1 MQKAK
6 VIELS
11 REEAQRLLRDLKG
24 KVSEDDYKLLEGLVN
39 TIDVLN
45 SALKEKKISISRLR
59 SLFGIKTE
67 KSSRILK
74 DSDLNPVE
82 KQEGDDSGDANA
94 GADNSGEADY
104 NPTDHDPS
112 GLRDRT
118 PGERKAKG
126 HGRNGSKSF
135 TGMEKVFIPH
145 EGLKPGDIC
154 PECEKGKIYDTK
166 RPGVIVTIR
175 GSSPIDGTVHELQK
189 LRCALCGELFT
200 AKPPEDIE
208 KNKYDDSA
216 ASMIMLLKYGCGFP
230 FYRLERL
237 QESLGIPLSAST
249 QWDIAQDFSDSS
261 AEYVHKGLIEC
272 AAQGHIIH
280 NDDTGAKILSI
291 LPVNEKDNEDN
302 PNETSRKGV
311 FTTGI
316 ISVIDD
322 IRIALY
328 YTGRNHAGENMTEL
342 LKERYDDKDPPIQ
355 MCDALSRNVPKEFET
370 ILCNCLT
377 HGRRQFTDIFE
388 HFPDECRHVITVF
401 RDIYYFDKIAKEK
414 NMSPEERL
422 HYHQENSGPLM
433 DNLHK
438 WIQRQFDEKNAE
450 PNSSLGKAYKYLLKH
465 WQALTGFLR
474 VPGAP
479 LDNNVVERMLKRAI
493 LNRKNSYFFK
503 TENGA
508 KVGDVF
514 MSIIETCNLN
524 KINPFE
530 YLQAIKKYNQHI
542 QKDASKWMPWNYKQA
557 LEALSV
563 KN

>member
-1 MQKAK
+1 MPKTK

-11 REEAQRLLRDLKG
+11 QEEAQRLLRDIKG

-74 DSDLNPVE
+74 DSDLNPME
-82 KQEGDDSGDANA
+82 ERMEGYPEAGESGRKKDW
-94 GADNSGEADY
+94 DADY
-104 NPTDHDPS
+104 NPTDHDQPDINPPDYNPMVS
-112 GLRDRT
+112 RGMSLN
-118 PGERKAKG
+118 EKKAKG

-135 TGMEKVFIPH
+135 IGMGKVFIPH
-145 EGLKPGDIC
+145 EELKPGDIC

-166 RPGVIVTIR
+166 RPGVIISIH

-189 LRCALCGELFT
+189 LRCGLCCELFT
-200 AKPPEDIE
+200 AKPPEYI
-208 KNKYDDSA
+208 
-216 ASMIMLLKYGCGFP
+216 
-230 FYRLERL
+230 
-237 QESLGIPLSAST
+237 
-249 QWDIAQDFSDSS
+249 
-261 AEYVHKGLIEC
+261 HKGLIEF

-291 LPVNEKDNEDN
+291 LPVNGNDNEDN
-302 PNETSRKGV
+302 PSDLNPNESPRKGV

-316 ISVIDD
+316 VSVIDD
-322 IRIALY
+322 IRVALY

-342 LKERYDDKDPPIQ
+342 LKERYDDKDPPVQ
-355 MCDALSRNVPKEFET
+355 MCDALSRNIPKEFET

-377 HGRRQFTDIFE
+377 HGRRQFTDIYDN
-388 HFPDECRHVITVF
+388 FPDECRHVIIVF
-401 RDIYYFDKIAKEK
+401 RDVYSFDKIAKEK
-414 NMSPEERL
+414 NMSPDERL
-422 HYHQENSGPLM
+422 LYHQKTSGPLM
-433 DNLHK
+433 DDLHK
-438 WIQRQFDEKNAE
+438 WIHRQFDEKNAE

-474 VPGAP
+474 VLGAP

-508 KVGDVF
+508 KVGDIF

-530 YLQAIKKYNQHI
+530 YLKVIKKYNQHV
-542 QKDASKWMPWNYKQA
+542 QKDASEWMPWNYKQA
-557 LEALSV
+557 LEVFSM